1 MGDQPV
7 QQSLADKVSLF
18 VDNSLSK
25 EDKMQFI
32 SEMQNDPAISEMV
45 AQEKYFKDFIKNKVP
60 RRKVSPNM
68 IEGIMRNIDSKS

>member
-1 MGDQPV
+1 MGDQPI
-7 QQSLADKVSLF
+7 QQSIADKVSLF
-18 VDNSLSK
+18 VDGSLSK
-25 EDKMQFI
+25 EDKIQFI

-68 IEGIMRNIDSKS
+68 IEGIMRNIDSTS

>member
-32 SEMQNDPAISEMV
+32 TEMQNDPAISEMV

-68 IEGIMRNIDSKS
+68 IEGIMRNIDSNS